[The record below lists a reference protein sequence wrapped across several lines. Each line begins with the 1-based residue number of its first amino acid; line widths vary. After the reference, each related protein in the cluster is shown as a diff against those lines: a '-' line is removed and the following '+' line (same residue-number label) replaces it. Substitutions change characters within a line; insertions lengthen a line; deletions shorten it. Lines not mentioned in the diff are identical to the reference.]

1 MYINF
6 PFQKVDAV
14 LNAAPAQSGSIFQ
27 RVYVKPLAIVFHR
40 NSQYLFLNRMMQLY
54 QYTLCLGMFY
64 DIVDQFLYN
73 QVNGNTGSLINRYM
87 AIDFYLLQF
96 LAVPVMAEEK

>member
-1 MYINF
+1 M
-6 PFQKVDAV
+6 
-14 LNAAPAQSGSIFQ
+14 
-27 RVYVKPLAIVFHR
+27 
-40 NSQYLFLNRMMQLY
+40 Y